1 VFGKSETNVE
11 SEEYAREKTRKRR
24 KVKQEGELKFLF
36 SRFFA
41 SFRGQIPNFQ
51 TGSKKLFEN
60 YFLPAKYT
68 KFTKN

>member
-11 SEEYAREKTRKRR
+11 SEEYAREKTRKMR

-41 SFRGQIPNFQ
+41 FFRGQIPNFQ
-51 TGSKKLFEN
+51 TGS
-60 YFLPAKYT
+60 
-68 KFTKN
+68 

>member
-1 VFGKSETNVE
+1 MTFQTRSKSVFGKSETNVE
-11 SEEYAREKTRKRR
+11 SEEYAREKTRKMR

-51 TGSKKLFEN
+51 TGSQ
-60 YFLPAKYT
+60 AKG
-68 KFTKN
+68 KF